1 MLSNARKSTSIA
13 YSDLLVINTIYLVAM
28 GCLEGSGGG
37 GGGVIDDIFTKNY
50 RKIIKNYFFGRPLC
64 FVVAVGTS
72 LSLVF
77 TFSTLSGL
85 PWYRRISP
93 I

>member
-37 GGGVIDDIFTKNY
+37 GGGGVILDDIYQKLQKNN
-50 RKIIKNYFFGRPLC
+50 K
-64 FVVAVGTS
+64 
-72 LSLVF
+72 
-77 TFSTLSGL
+77 
-85 PWYRRISP
+85 
-93 I
+93 